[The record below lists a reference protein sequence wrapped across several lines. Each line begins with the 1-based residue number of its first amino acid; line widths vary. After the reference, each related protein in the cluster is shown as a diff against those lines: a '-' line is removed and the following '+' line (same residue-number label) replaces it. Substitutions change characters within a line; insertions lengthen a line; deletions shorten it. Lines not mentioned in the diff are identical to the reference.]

1 MERSE
6 LHVGV
11 SDAGRRVSIAVEKCV
26 DEETQKKH
34 GLGRLHICVIGV
46 KGNVET
52 AQVTQT
58 NRILGTDASRGW
70 YDQPGNYL
78 CGFNT

>member
-1 MERSE
+1 M
-6 LHVGV
+6 HVGV

-34 GLGRLHICVIGV
+34 GLGRLHIRVIGV

-52 AQVTQT
+52 AQVT
-58 NRILGTDASRGW
+58 
-70 YDQPGNYL
+70 
-78 CGFNT
+78 